1 MKTKKKMLLFIFAVT
16 SVLLFVQ
23 CGWLTMEP
31 AGINLLK
38 FKNNSDIDLRINVL
52 GETYPDTLYP
62 AHRAWGDEIN
72 AHESTDIWVPCLK
85 NGQEVGTREEYLADY
100 PIVQIFVLDDK
111 LRKQKI
117 PLDTIRAYNM
127 ILRRYELTREWL
139 EEHDWT
145 VVYP

>member
-1 MKTKKKMLLFIFAVT
+1 
-16 SVLLFVQ
+16 
-23 CGWLTMEP
+23 MEP

-52 GETYPDTLYP
+52 GETYSDTLYP
-62 AHRAWGDEIN
+62 AHRAWGDEII
-72 AHESTDIWVPCLK
+72 AHESEDIWVSCLK
-85 NGQEVGTREEYLADY
+85 NGQGVGTREEYLADY